1 MTNPAQE
8 HVPPKSGRKRKSSN
22 KFVRTSRHY
31 IEYIGFLVLRGLI
44 RALPLAVGVKLSSR
58 LWRVIA
64 PKLYRHERALRH
76 IARALPNLDH
86 DEHLAILD
94 KMWGNLGATMAE
106 AFQLD
111 RIANHEERIVLNPS
125 PAAKEILDRRSDII
139 FVSAHLGNW
148 EISAIAVARTGI
160 DVAGVYQRVLNP
172 YVERA
177 VYKSRLPY
185 YRAGLFEKGHRAV
198 LALKNALKNGHAIA
212 LMADLR
218 DVRGQTVTF
227 FGEPAPSTI
236 FPALLARHTGAPL
249 IGVRTVR
256 TGMSSFRV
264 DLVEIP
270 VARTEDRNQDIETIT
285 ISIQNLLQTWIMEH
299 PEQWMW
305 AHRRWDM
312 KRSISTE
319 VK

>member
-1 MTNPAQE
+1 M
-8 HVPPKSGRKRKSSN
+8 RIFRY
-22 KFVRTSRHY
+22 Y
-31 IEYIGFLVLRGLI
+31 IEYIGFLFIRGMI
-44 RALPLAVGVKLSSR
+44 RVLPLSTGVKLSSW
-58 LWRVIA
+58 LWRIIA
-64 PKLYRHERALRH
+64 PKLYRHERALRQ
-76 IARALPNLDH
+76 IARALPNIGR

-125 PAAKEILDRRSDII
+125 PAAKEILDNRQDII

-148 EISAIAVARTGI
+148 EISAIAVARAGI
-160 DVAGVYQRVLNP
+160 DIAGVYQRVLNP

-177 VYKSRLPY
+177 VYQSRLPY

-198 LALKNALKNGHAIA
+198 IALKSALKNGHAIA

-218 DVRGQTVTF
+218 DVRGQSVLF
-227 FGEPAPSTI
+227 FGQPAPSTL
-236 FPALLARHTGAPL
+236 FPALLARHSGSPL

-256 TGMSSFRV
+256 TGASRFRV
-264 DLVEIP
+264 DLIEIP
-270 VARTEDRNQDIETIT
+270 VTRTEDKDHDVETIT
-285 ISIQNLLQTWIMEH
+285 VSIQNLLQTWIMEH

-312 KRSISTE
+312 KRSISPG
-319 VK
+319 VKRAPVDH